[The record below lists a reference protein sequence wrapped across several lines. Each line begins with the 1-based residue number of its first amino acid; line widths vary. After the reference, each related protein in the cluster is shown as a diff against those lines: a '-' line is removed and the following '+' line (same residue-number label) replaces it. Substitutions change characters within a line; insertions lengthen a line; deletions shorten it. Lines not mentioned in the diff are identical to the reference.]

1 MTTHLLRGGHLP
13 TGERVDVRIEGDL
26 VAAVHPAGSC
36 PNGTNCTA
44 GPSTDLSGYL
54 LAGAFVEPH
63 AHLDKV
69 FTADRVPAGDGTLT
83 GAMAGYATILAHAS
97 DADVRARAARALR
110 ALVANGTTAVRTHV
124 GCGRLLGVRAV
135 ASLAAVR
142 EELSEVVDLELVAHV
157 GGPGPGETWRR
168 HRTRLTDA
176 LDAGADAVGGNPSN
190 EVDPV
195 AALEECVAVAAERG
209 VPVDLHL
216 DETSDPD
223 MLLLRRLAGLAPQA
237 GVPVTA
243 SHCVSLGFQA
253 PGVVA
258 DVAAEAAAAGVSV
271 VTLPAT
277 NLYLQ
282 GRDAWPRP
290 RGLTAVDAL
299 LAAGVRVAAGGDNT
313 RDPFNP
319 TGRLDPLETASLV
332 VTAAHQSPERAWSM
346 VSADARAVIGRA
358 PAGPVPGAR
367 ADLVAIRADS
377 VRDAVALAPAER
389 LVWRAGRLVARTA
402 VDRSGPLFE
411 VAR

>member
-1 MTTHLLRGGHLP
+1 MAAHLLRGAHLAS
-13 TGERVDVRIEGDL
+13 GERVDVRIEGEQ
-26 VAAVHPAGSC
+26 VAAVLPAGTPDSSTDEPAGS
-36 PNGTNCTA
+36 
-44 GPSTDLSGYL
+44 STDLTGYL

-69 FTADRVPAGDGTLT
+69 FTADRVPTGDGTLA
-83 GAMAGYATILAHAS
+83 GAMAGYQTILADAS
-97 DADVRARAARALR
+97 DADVQSRARRALR
-110 ALVANGTTAVRTHV
+110 TLVSNGTTAVRSHV

-135 ASLAAVR
+135 LSLVAVR
-142 EELSEVVDLELVAHV
+142 EDLRDLVDLELVAHV
-157 GGPGPGETWRR
+157 GGPGAGETWRV
-168 HRTRLTDA
+168 HRRRLTDA
-176 LDAGADAVGGNPSN
+176 LDAGADVVGGNPSN
-190 EVDPV
+190 EADPV

-209 VPVDLHL
+209 VPVDLHV
-216 DETSDPD
+216 DETTDPS
-223 MLLLRRLAGLAPQA
+223 MLLLRRLAVLATQV

-243 SHCVSLGFQA
+243 SHCVSLGFQD
-253 PGVVA
+253 PGVAA
-258 DVAAEAAAAGVSV
+258 DVAAEVAAAGVSV

-282 GRDAWPRP
+282 GRRTWPRP

-299 LAAGVRVAAGGDNT
+299 LAAGVRVAAGGDNV

-319 TGRLDPLETASLV
+319 AGRLDPLETASLA

-346 VSADARAVIGRA
+346 IGTDARAVIGHP

-377 VRDAVALAPAER
+377 VGDAVALASAER

-402 VDRSGPLFE
+402 VDRSGPVHE
-411 VAR
+411 VTG